1 MILRRGGGGCLPFK
15 WPWKSAKGHS
25 RGTLKGIKDDNF
37 EIEDSEVGNFYVSM
51 VLRNRITNLKW
62 ELITVYGPTQH
73 DLSPDFITEL
83 PLLPP

>member
-1 MILRRGGGGCLPFK
+1 
-15 WPWKSAKGHS
+15 
-25 RGTLKGIKDDNF
+25 
-37 EIEDSEVGNFYVSM
+37 